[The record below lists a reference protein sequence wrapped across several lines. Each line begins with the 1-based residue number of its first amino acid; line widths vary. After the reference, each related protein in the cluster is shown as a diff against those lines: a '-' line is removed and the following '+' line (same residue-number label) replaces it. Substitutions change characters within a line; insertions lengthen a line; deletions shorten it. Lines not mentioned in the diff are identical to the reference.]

1 MKIDLFQFMILAMKL
16 ELQKSTAKSHELVW
30 LYIRNNCHIH
40 FVGLKNTSKFQK
52 IEVGELISRLGKAG
66 CVEIGFSIAEK
77 ILKGSVHT

>member
-1 MKIDLFQFMILAMKL
+1 MLREKSISGYNRGYSSINQCFHSEGDMKIDLFQFMILAMKL

-52 IEVGELISRLGKAG
+52 K
-66 CVEIGFSIAEK
+66 
-77 ILKGSVHT
+77 